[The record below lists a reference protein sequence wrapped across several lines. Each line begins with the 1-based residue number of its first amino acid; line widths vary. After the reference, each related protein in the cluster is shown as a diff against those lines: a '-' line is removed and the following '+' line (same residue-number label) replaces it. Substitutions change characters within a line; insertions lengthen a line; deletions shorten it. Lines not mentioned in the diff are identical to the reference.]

1 MLPDIDYQALNERV
15 EQQLQKRK
23 RFVRYIMFAMSIFMV
38 VLFSIIAWGIYS
50 GSEVALAAAD
60 LPTENP
66 TDAAMVMLTLGGIM
80 AVMMNGIGLM
90 VDSGIGDKQMRSQ
103 VLSEELG
110 QAVKNLAM
118 SQSEKPKRSAET
130 NLSDA
135 QNEQVMEISDDGE
148 LVPVERRSRNQ

>member
-15 EQQLQKRK
+15 ELQLQKRK
-23 RFVRYIMFAMSIFMV
+23 RLVRYLMFAMSIFMV

-50 GSEVALAAAD
+50 GSEVAMAMSD

-66 TDAAMVMLTLGGIM
+66 TDAAMVLLMLGGIM

-118 SQSEKPKRSAET
+118 AQSEKPKRSAEA
-130 NLSDA
+130 NLDDA
-135 QNEQVMEISDDGE
+135 QNDQVMEISDDGE
-148 LVPVERRSRNQ
+148 LIPIERRSRNQ